1 MVHVIENKPKNWIV
15 WAGTMLK
22 EEVGLTPEQI
32 SQMIKDGSLVL
43 GDKKPDFVKITDDED
58 EKVYLREVVE

>member
-1 MVHVIENKPKNWIV
+1 MVHIIQKKPKNWIV
-15 WAGTMLK
+15 WSGIMLE

-43 GDKKPDFVKITDDED
+43 GDKKPDFVKITDAED
-58 EKVYLREVVE
+58 EKVYLKEVVE

>member
-1 MVHVIENKPKNWIV
+1 MVHIIERKPKLWIV

-43 GDKKPDFVKITDDED
+43 GDKKPDFVKITDAED
-58 EKVYLREVVE
+58 EKVYLKEVVD

>member
-1 MVHVIENKPKNWIV
+1 MVHIIQRKPTHWIV
-15 WAGTMLK
+15 WSGTMLE

-43 GDKKPDFVKITDDED
+43 GDKKPDLIKITDAED
-58 EKVYLREVVE
+58 EKVFLKEVVE